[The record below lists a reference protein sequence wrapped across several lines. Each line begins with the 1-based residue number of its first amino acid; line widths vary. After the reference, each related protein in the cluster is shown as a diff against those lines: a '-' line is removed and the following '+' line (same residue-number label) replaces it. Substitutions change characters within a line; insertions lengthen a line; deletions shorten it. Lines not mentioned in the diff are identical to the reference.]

1 MLSLALGSIVSLWFS
16 FGFATGIILA
26 IIVLVGVI
34 FSRDLNRGITTS
46 INETI
51 FEGAGDKKEA
61 FLSDFEK
68 ELQRRGLVPKVPLE
82 KNVDLI
88 YRDFFNEVR
97 IYVTQEGS
105 NLRLGYRISATKGA
119 ITLGV
124 ILLIPFV
131 IGSIVLFA
139 LALLRRTNTKETIEE
154 AGWSAAILCRNPHGS
169 LN

>member
-97 IYVTQEGS
+97 MYVTQEGP